1 VILPQ
6 PTKSSADCACSCTIG
21 CWSKSRCIN
30 FGFVS
35 LKYKISQYTPCNNHI
50 SGVKITVNGI
60 TYDVYTHSDANTS
73 ANAELWIQK
82 GITILDAKPPTIA
95 ISSNVSKLKAG
106 ESVTITFTLSEA
118 SSDFT
123 KDDVSV
129 LGGVLSDII
138 LKFGETKVYTATF
151 TPTANSVTTGTISV
165 ASDKFSVVSKSV
177 DISLRV
183 KVMVVLSP
191 ALSLSVSLL
200 MIIVGTLV
208 SIVKNTELFTSAP

>member
-1 VILPQ
+1 MFLTQVSN
-6 PTKSSADCACSCTIG
+6 KSSKLSFRVLSPEAVMSI
-21 CWSKSRCIN
+21 
-30 FGFVS
+30 
-35 LKYKISQYTPCNNHI
+35 
-50 SGVKITVNGI
+50 
-60 TYDVYTHSDANTS
+60 TS

-165 ASDKFSVVSKSV
+165 ASDKFSDAAGNTNV
-177 DISLRV
+177 DV
-183 KVMVVLSP
+183 KVAV
-191 ALSLSVSLL
+191 
-200 MIIVGTLV
+200 
-208 SIVKNTELFTSAP
+208 